1 MFWGVR
7 KKTGGTSPWNK
18 WQFKPNLFRNTFEDL
33 CIAAIS
39 FLELAVI
46 CIYAPYLWRNIQR
59 LKINI
64 RDLHKRIFIFTKKN
78 HPTLF
83 SQYGVLAQKKLNNTR
98 SFSKNKFVYI
108 FLETNTKRIA
118 VQIQT
123 IMLRS
128 PITKRIVNYFQLH
141 WTRDSGTWKVESATS
156 TESWLQ
162 RGLYDYV
169 ENMQHRDVVRRQKL
183 A

>member
-83 SQYGVLAQKKLNNTR
+83 SQYGVLAQKKTEQPTL
-98 SFSKNKFVYI
+98 
-108 FLETNTKRIA
+108 FLKK
-118 VQIQT
+118 QIGVHF
-123 IMLRS
+123 
-128 PITKRIVNYFQLH
+128 P
-141 WTRDSGTWKVESATS
+141 RDK
-156 TESWLQ
+156 
-162 RGLYDYV
+162 
-169 ENMQHRDVVRRQKL
+169 H
-183 A
+183 